1 MNQNLAQVLL
11 HVQFTTITIYVYV
24 SLHHYNLLVWPSQNK
39 QSWCCRHVPF

>member
-11 HVQFTTITIYVYV
+11 HVQFTTITIYVF
-24 SLHHYNLLVWPSQNK
+24 LCTTGELLGWPSQNK